1 MEKLL
6 ISAGAVFFVSC
17 GAMGEPKQ
25 AWERPRTESTEAK
38 KDEPPAATT
47 EASAPAKEPS
57 HEDVCR
63 KMWSLIS
70 EDAVERAKHDPKVKV
85 PTDKHRTEFLQDCYS
100 SGADQKKANPE
111 KYGCLRK
118 CIIDSKALADFE
130 TCNKPCK

>member
-1 MEKLL
+1 ML
-6 ISAGAVFFVSC
+6 ASC

-38 KDEPPAATT
+38 PEEATPAPTTTT
-47 EASAPAKEPS
+47 ESSAPAKEPS

-70 EDAVERAKHDPKVKV
+70 EDAIERSKHNPKVKV
-85 PTDKHRTEFLQDCYS
+85 PKDKDRSEFLQDCYAK
-100 SGADQKKANPE
+100 GPEQKKANPE

-118 CIIDSKALADFE
+118 CIVDSKVLEDFE
-130 TCNKPCK
+130 TCSKPCK